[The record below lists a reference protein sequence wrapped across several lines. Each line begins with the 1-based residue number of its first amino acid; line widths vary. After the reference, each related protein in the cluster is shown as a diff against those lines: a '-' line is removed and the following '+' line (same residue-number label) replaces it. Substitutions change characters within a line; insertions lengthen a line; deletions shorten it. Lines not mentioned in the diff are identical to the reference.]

1 MATQLKHLNHFNR
14 RFSFVGLA
22 CQHHIQLNHTLL
34 NQVIKTGDT
43 VIDATVGNGNDTL
56 FLSRA
61 LSGPSGETGRL
72 YGFDIQ
78 QGAINN
84 TERLL
89 AENLSTADKMDQVL
103 LSVRNHKSFPDSI
116 SPRSVKAI
124 VYNLGYLPGQNTDK
138 SIKTEAA
145 DTVQSITNALDLV
158 CKGGLISIM
167 CYRGHDGGREEASAV
182 DSIVGQLCP
191 REWKVFSHNPLNQPT
206 SPVLVTVFKK

>member
-1 MATQLKHLNHFNR
+1 MATQLKHLNHFSR

-34 NQVIKTGDT
+34 NQVIKPGDT

-61 LSGPSGETGRL
+61 LSGRTGKL

-78 QGAINN
+78 QCAIDN
-84 TERLL
+84 TERILR
-89 AENLSTADKMDQVL
+89 ENLSTADKMEQVF
-103 LSVRNHKSFPDSI
+103 LSVRNHKSFPKTI
-116 SPRSVKAI
+116 QPRSVKAI
-124 VYNLGYLPGQNTDK
+124 VYNLGYLPGQTSDK
-138 SIKTEAA
+138 TIKTESA
-145 DTVQSITNALDLV
+145 DTVESITNALDLV

-167 CYRGHDGGREEASAV
+167 CYRGHDGGMEEASAV
-182 DSIVGQLCP
+182 DGMMSELSP
-191 REWKVFSHNPLNQPT
+191 KEWKVFSHNPLNQPT

>member
-22 CQHHIQLNHTLL
+22 CHHHIQLNHTLL
-34 NQVIKTGDT
+34 SQVIKPGDT

-56 FLSRA
+56 FLCRA
-61 LSGPSGETGRL
+61 LTGPTGVTGRL

-78 QGAINN
+78 QGAIHN
-84 TERLL
+84 TERML
-89 AENLSTADKMDQVL
+89 AENLVTTDEMDQVL
-103 LSVRNHKSFPDSI
+103 LSVRNHKSFPATI
-116 SPRSVKAI
+116 PPRSVKAI
-124 VYNLGYLPGQNTDK
+124 VYNLGYLPGQTSDK
-138 SIKTEAA
+138 SIKTEAS
-145 DTVQSITNALDLV
+145 DTVQSITNALELV

-167 CYRGHDGGREEASAV
+167 CYRGHDGGMEEASAV
-182 DSIVGQLCP
+182 DAMMGQLCP

>member
-1 MATQLKHLNHFNR
+1 MASQLKHLNHFNR

-34 NQVIKTGDT
+34 NQIIKPGDT

-61 LSGPSGETGRL
+61 LSGPSGITGKL

-78 QGAINN
+78 QDAIDN
-84 TERLL
+84 TKRLL
-89 AENLSTADKMDQVL
+89 TENLATAEKMDQVI
-103 LSVRNHKSFPDSI
+103 LSVRNHKSFPTAI
-116 SPRSVKAI
+116 QPRSVKAI
-124 VYNLGYLPGQNTDK
+124 VYNLGYLPGQASDK

-145 DTVQSITNALDLV
+145 DTVQSITNALELV

-167 CYRGHDGGREEASAV
+167 CYRGHEGGMEEASAV
-182 DSIVGQLCP
+182 DSVMAQLCP
-191 REWKVFSHNPLNQPT
+191 REWKVFSHNPLNMPT